1 MRSRN
6 RFNGLIEFCG
16 QPDSDTDPK
25 ASSDVST
32 NPEALGDSHAGA
44 NSETIDHAHTDSGRD
59 CDSGYCGQAM
69 SSAGQ
74 LFAYLIEH

>member
-1 MRSRN
+1 LRSRN
-6 RFNGLIEFCG
+6 RFNGLIEFCR

-44 NSETIDHAHTDSGRD
+44 NSETIDHAHTDSG
-59 CDSGYCGQAM
+59 YCGQAM